1 METFGYLPRP
11 DDKAEGLIAESLYAS
26 SAITTG
32 IKNIQR
38 FGGLEETGEL
48 NEDTLKLFSA
58 PRCGV
63 KDILN
68 EGERH
73 KRYIIGSRNW
83 EKRQLT
89 YYLANW
95 SPKVNQSKMEE
106 AAEKAFEAWAKY
118 SRLKFKRVFDPSADI
133 IIAFGSYYHGDR
145 YPFDGP
151 GNILAH
157 AFYPYEE
164 NSFGGDI
171 HFDNE
176 ENWIEN
182 AETMDKGVDFLSVL
196 IHELGHSLGLAHSP
210 VYSSLM
216 FPYYKGTTPA
226 QLDYDDILAMYQ
238 MYISRPLIENGEKEL
253 DQSTLSTIESDEIFE
268 ITKFNEE
275 ATTMTKTSTT
285 ESTTIADC
293 EPIPDICEGFLD
305 DVAYINSEIYV
316 FKGKYVWKM
325 DNYFD
330 IEDGYPKKI
339 TQMFTNLPKR
349 LKKIDA
355 IYQDPN
361 DENEIVIFFNDEFI
375 TYDPRGPIFSSY
387 NITRYTL
394 DPDIKKIDS
403 AMVWGKMKKKHE
415 IYSL

>member
-1 METFGYLPRP
+1 METFGYLPRS
-11 DDKAEGLIAESLYAS
+11 DDKTEGLRAESLYAS
-26 SAITTG
+26 SAISDG

-38 FGGLEETGEL
+38 FGGLLETGEL
-48 NEDTLKLFSA
+48 NEDTIKLFSA

-68 EGERH
+68 DGERR
-73 KRYIIGSRNW
+73 KRYIIGARNW

-89 YYLANW
+89 YFLANW
-95 SPKVNQSKMEE
+95 SPKVNQSKMEK
-106 AAEKAFEAWAKY
+106 AAEEAFEAWAKY

-216 FPYYKGTTPA
+216 FPYYKGKTPA

-238 MYISRPLIENGEKEL
+238 MYISKPLIENEDEVET
-253 DQSTLSTIESDEIFE
+253 DDSTFSTIESDEIEMTENVVE
-268 ITKFNEE
+268 ITSK
-275 ATTMTKTSTT
+275 ATI
-285 ESTTIADC
+285 ESTTVGDC
-293 EPIPDICEGFLD
+293 EPIPSICEGFID
-305 DVAYINSEIYV
+305 DVAYINGEVYV
-316 FKGKYVWKM
+316 FKGNYVWKM
-325 DNYFD
+325 DKYFD
-330 IEDGYPKKI
+330 LKDNFPTKI
-339 TQMFTNLPKR
+339 SKVFANLPKR

-355 IYQDPN
+355 IYQDHR
-361 DENEIVIFFNDEFI
+361 I
-375 TYDPRGPIFSSY
+375 
-387 NITRYTL
+387 
-394 DPDIKKIDS
+394 
-403 AMVWGKMKKKHE
+403 
-415 IYSL
+415 